1 MAKGVTKE
9 RASYVFDLVDKF
21 AGYGFNKAHSAGY
34 ALVAYQTAYL
44 KANYP
49 VEFFAAS
56 MTYDM
61 GNTDKLNVFRQELQ
75 RLGIA
80 LLPPDI
86 NRSEA
91 DFGVE
96 VTGEGPG
103 DGTPAIRYALAAL
116 KNVGANAMAAVVA
129 EREAKGRFKSL
140 ADFANRLDARLI
152 NKRQV
157 ENLACAGAFDSLCPN
172 RAQVFHAAESIVR
185 HASAAASELD
195 SAQVSLFGGARDRSA
210 GRRVGQGCVSTCKSR
225 WSPDH

>member
-1 MAKGVTKE
+1 
-9 RASYVFDLVDKF
+9 
-21 AGYGFNKAHSAGY
+21 
-34 ALVAYQTAYL
+34 
-44 KANYP
+44 
-49 VEFFAAS
+49 

-96 VTGEGPG
+96 VAREDSG

-129 EREAKGRFKSL
+129 EREAKGHFKSL
-140 ADFANRLDARLI
+140 ADFANRS
-152 NKRQV
+152 
-157 ENLACAGAFDSLCPN
+157 EE
-172 RAQVFHAAESIVR
+172 HT
-185 HASAAASELD
+185 SEL
-195 SAQVSLFGGARDRSA
+195 QSLMRTPYA
-210 GRRVGQGCVSTCKSR
+210 GFCLKKKTQ
-225 WSPDH
+225 

>member
-1 MAKGVTKE
+1 MEFRRVLFRSVKCAMAKGVTKV

-21 AGYGFNKAHSAGY
+21 ACYGFNKAHSAGY

-86 NRSEA
+86 NRSEP

-96 VTGEGPG
+96 ALD
-103 DGTPAIRYALAAL
+103 DGKPAIRYALAAL

-129 EREAKGRFKSL
+129 ERSAKGRFRSL
-140 ADFANRLDARLI
+140 ADFAQRLDARLI

-157 ENLACAGAFDSLCPN
+157 ENLACAGAFDEIG
-172 RAQVFHAAESIVR
+172 RAHV
-185 HASAAASELD
+185 
-195 SAQVSLFGGARDRSA
+195 
-210 GRRVGQGCVSTCKSR
+210 
-225 WSPDH
+225 

>member
-1 MAKGVTKE
+1 MLFGSFFFSSRRRHTRCALVTGVQTC
-9 RASYVFDLVDKF
+9 ALPISYVFDLVDKF

-34 ALVAYQTAYL
+34 ALVAYQTAWL

-96 VTGEGPG
+96 VTGEGSG
-103 DGTPAIRYALAAL
+103 DGKPAIRYALAAL

-157 ENLACAGAFDSLCPN
+157 EN
-172 RAQVFHAAESIVR
+172 Q
-185 HASAAASELD
+185 
-195 SAQVSLFGGARDRSA
+195 
-210 GRRVGQGCVSTCKSR
+210 
-225 WSPDH
+225 

>member
-1 MAKGVTKE
+1 
-9 RASYVFDLVDKF
+9 
-21 AGYGFNKAHSAGY
+21 
-34 ALVAYQTAYL
+34 
-44 KANYP
+44 
-49 VEFFAAS
+49 

-116 KNVGANAMAAVVA
+116 KTVGANAMAAVVA
-129 EREAKGRFKSL
+129 ERAATGSLQSL
-140 ADFANRLDARLI
+140 AAFPNPRDTGLDR
-152 NKRQV
+152 KR
-157 ENLACAGAFDSLCPN
+157 
-172 RAQVFHAAESIVR
+172 VR
-185 HASAAASELD
+185 
-195 SAQVSLFGGARDRSA
+195 
-210 GRRVGQGCVSTCKSR
+210 
-225 WSPDH
+225 